1 MTKTQYLH
9 IVEKELTYLNDR
21 IDRKIISGL
30 GYDSEARR
38 HKRLVGLTHQLRHKT
53 FLGRILGMVGHQY
66 VR

>member
-9 IVEKELTYLNDR
+9 IVEKEITHLNDR
-21 IDRKIISGL
+21 IDRRIISGL

-38 HKRLVGLTHQLRHKT
+38 HKRLVGLTKELRRKNL
-53 FLGRILGMVGHQY
+53 FGRIWGMVGHSY